1 MRRYLQNQLLSP
13 AHRIIAAKTRSLWL
27 ELPYWAS
34 NEGNFRGAGPS
45 KSSTRGFFFSP
56 LCFSPQRTGKDG
68 GSPRR
73 PHFSFALEKVPVSA
87 APKSF

>member
-1 MRRYLQNQLLSP
+1 MRRHLQNQLLSP

-45 KSSTRGFFFSP
+45 KSSTWGFFFRSLFFTTAHGRWLSQTP
-56 LCFSPQRTGKDG
+56 AFLFCTGEGTCQRST
-68 GSPRR
+68 
-73 PHFSFALEKVPVSA
+73 
-87 APKSF
+87 